1 MKLRRTQELKCRSL
15 MKSIALAYAGH
26 GIASGCRRR
35 CRALEDQLGHG
46 GRGFTDGVPRDGVE
60 YRLDV
65 RRQLTD
71 YA

>member
-1 MKLRRTQELKCRSL
+1 MLNELS
-15 MKSIALAYAGH
+15 H
-26 GIASGCRRR
+26 RRR
-35 CRALEDQLGHG
+35 CVEGHQHSQQLAVESEDKSFVGMAHIG
-46 GRGFTDGVPRDGVE
+46 GVPRDGVE